1 MTISPRDQE
10 ILAIN
15 QAMLESVAAGDWE
28 NYSQVC
34 SPEISCFEAESEGH
48 LVEGHAFHRYYF
60 DLASQSPKRTDSR
73 QRHHGSASPAL
84 AQRRCSR
91 GELHPINS
99 NNPQRRT
106 HHIPLLRDKDMATK
120 RRNLVTSAR
129 SPLLK
134 PEKRKEGSSVE
145 RHVASWEAFL
155 RKNSQQKSHLMM
167 RWLLRGW

>member
-15 QAMLESVAAGDWE
+15 QAMLESVAAGNWE

-34 SPEISCFEAESEGH
+34 STEISCFEAESEGH
-48 LVEGHAFHRYYF
+48 LVEGHAFPLLLRP
-60 DLASQSPKRTDSR
+60 SEPEPKRTESR
-73 QRHHGSASPAL
+73 QHHHGSASPAL

-91 GELHPINS
+91 GELHTFNS

-106 HHIPLLRDKDMATK
+106 HHNPLLRDKDMATK

-134 PEKRKEGSSVE
+134 PGELKEGSSVE
-145 RHVASWEAFL
+145 RHVAS
-155 RKNSQQKSHLMM
+155 
-167 RWLLRGW
+167 

>member
-10 ILAIN
+10 VLAIN
-15 QAMLESVAAGDWE
+15 QAMLESVAAGNWE

-34 SPEISCFEAESEGH
+34 SPEISCSEAESEGH
-48 LVEGHAFHRYYF
+48 LVEKHAFHRYLLLRPSES
-60 DLASQSPKRTDSR
+60 DPKRSEFR
-73 QRHHGSASPAL
+73 QHHHGSASPTL

-106 HHIPLLRDKDMATK
+106 HHNQLLRDKDMATK
-120 RRNLVTSAR
+120 RRDLVTSAR

-134 PEKRKEGSSVE
+134 PGEPKEGSSVE
-145 RHVASWEAFL
+145 RHVDS
-155 RKNSQQKSHLMM
+155 
-167 RWLLRGW
+167 